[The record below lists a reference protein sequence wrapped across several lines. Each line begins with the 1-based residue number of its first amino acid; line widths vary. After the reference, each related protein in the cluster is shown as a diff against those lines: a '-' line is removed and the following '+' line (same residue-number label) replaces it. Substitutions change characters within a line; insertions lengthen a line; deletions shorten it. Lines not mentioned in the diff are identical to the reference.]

1 MLVCVPNNLFNFV
14 DIVIH
19 MQLKVCSFSKYNQ
32 VTHKGKVLWTL
43 RGQFGVTKTVYVEPY
58 FIPASEVGIFEPQV
72 DLHSEILDNI

>member
-19 MQLKVCSFSKYNQ
+19 MQLKVCSFSNENK
-32 VTHKGKVLWTL
+32 VTHKGKALWTL
-43 RGQFGVTKTVYVEPY
+43 RGQFGVTKNVDVEPY

-72 DLHSEILDNI
+72 YLHSENLG